1 MAFLFRKRNK
11 TEAARPDE
19 INDRILRQM
28 VNACLRMQT
37 GWSLW
42 MGRRTQH
49 LSRKTLRLLLLA
61 FIASAGGYSMYLIG
75 QSFSGDLANAISI
88 TPIKKPGHIL
98 QTGEATT
105 LPDMIVSKTDYQGII
120 RFRGYMDSLTRS
132 PAGKATYDSIIL
144 SRPGL
149 LDSIRFI
156 EEIYQ
161 SQTKK

>member
-1 MAFLFRKRNK
+1 MAFLFRKKNK
-11 TEAARPDE
+11 TKTDGVEE
-19 INDRILRQM
+19 VQGRILTQM
-28 VNACLRMQT
+28 VNACLRLQT
-37 GWSLW
+37 NWALW
-42 MGRRTQH
+42 MSQKTEH

-61 FIASAGGYSMYLIG
+61 FIFIAGGYSIFLVG
-75 QSFSGDLANAISI
+75 QSFSGNQANAISI
-88 TPIKKPGHIL
+88 TPIKKPVHVL
-98 QTGEATT
+98 QAGDAASQ
-105 LPDMIVSKTDYQGII
+105 PDMVVSKTDYQGII

>member
-11 TEAARPDE
+11 KEAARPDE

-28 VNACLRMQT
+28 VNTCLRLQT
-37 GWSLW
+37 GWALW
-42 MGRRTQH
+42 MGKRTEH
-49 LSRKTLRLLLLA
+49 LSRKTLFLLLLT
-61 FIASAGGYSMYLIG
+61 FIVLAGGYSIYLIG
-75 QSFSGDLANAISI
+75 QSFSGDQANAISI
-88 TPIKKPGHIL
+88 TPIKKPGHVL
-98 QTGEATT
+98 QAGDAA
-105 LPDMIVSKTDYQGII
+105 LQPDMIVSKIDYQGII

-132 PAGKATYDSIIL
+132 PAGKAVYDSIVL

-149 LDSIRFI
+149 LDSIRVI

>member
-49 LSRKTLRLLLLA
+49 LSRRTLLLSLLVFTA
-61 FIASAGGYSMYLIG
+61 LAGGYSIYLIG
-75 QSFSGDLANAISI
+75 QSFTGDQANAISI
-88 TPIKKPGHIL
+88 TPIKKPGHVL
-98 QTGEATT
+98 QTGESASQ
-105 LPDMIVSKTDYQGII
+105 PDMIVSKTDYQGII
-120 RFRGYMDSLTRS
+120 RFRGYMDSLNRS
-132 PAGKATYDSIIL
+132 PAGKAAYDSIIV

-149 LDSIRFI
+149 QDSIRFI

-161 SQTKK
+161 SQIKK

>member
-1 MAFLFRKRNK
+1 MAFLFRKKNK
-11 TEAARPDE
+11 TKTDGMEE
-19 INDRILRQM
+19 VQGRILTQM
-28 VNACLRMQT
+28 VNACLRLQT
-37 GWSLW
+37 NWALW
-42 MGRRTQH
+42 MSQKTEH

-61 FIASAGGYSMYLIG
+61 FIFIAGGYSIFLVA
-75 QSFSGDLANAISI
+75 QSFSGNQANAISI
-88 TPIKKPGHIL
+88 TPIKKPGHVL
-98 QTGEATT
+98 QAGDAASQ
-105 LPDMIVSKTDYQGII
+105 PDMVVSKTDYQGII

>member
-1 MAFLFRKRNK
+1 MAFLFRKKNK
-11 TEAARPDE
+11 TETTE
-19 INDRILRQM
+19 TGESNDKILRQM
-28 VNACLRMQT
+28 VNTCLRLQT

-42 MGRRTQH
+42 MGRRTER
-49 LSRKTLRLLLLA
+49 LSRRTILLLLLA
-61 FIASAGGYSMYLIG
+61 FIVLSCGYSINLIG
-75 QSFSGDLANAISI
+75 QSFWGNHANAISV

-105 LPDMIVSKTDYQGII
+105 LPDMIISKTDYQGII
-120 RFRGYMDSLTRS
+120 RFSGYMDSLTRS
-132 PAGKATYDSIIL
+132 PAGKAAYDSIIL